1 MLMAQV
7 SDPGR
12 GRSVATEPQ
21 REAFRKA
28 LRRAR
33 EASGLSKRGL
43 ALRVGV
49 TQSAVWQWE
58 EGKTSPRPEM
68 AAALERALG
77 LQPGALA
84 QRLGY
89 LPAGSVGTATV
100 SVIEAI
106 EADSRLGKRE
116 RELLAAM
123 YRELLRQ
130 REDTRGNA

>member
-1 MLMAQV
+1 V
-7 SDPGR
+7 P
-12 GRSVATEPQ
+12 TETQ

-33 EASGLSKRGL
+33 EARGLSKRGL
-43 ALRVGV
+43 AHKLGV

-58 EGKTSPRPEM
+58 EGKTSPRPEL
-68 AAALERALG
+68 AAALEQALS
-77 LQPGALA
+77 LQPGALG
-84 QRLGY
+84 QLLGY
-89 LPAGSVGTATV
+89 LTPGGGTQATV

-106 EADSRLGKRE
+106 EADARLGQRE

-130 REDTRGNA
+130 RDNADGRA

>member
-1 MLMAQV
+1 V
-7 SDPGR
+7 P
-12 GRSVATEPQ
+12 TETQ

-33 EASGLSKRGL
+33 EACGLSKRGL
-43 ALRVGV
+43 ALKLGV

-58 EGKTSPRPEM
+58 EGKTSPRPEL
-68 AAALERALG
+68 AAALERALS
-77 LQPGALA
+77 LQPGALG
-84 QRLGY
+84 QLLGY
-89 LPAGSVGTATV
+89 LPPGGVTPATV

-106 EADSRLGKRE
+106 QADARLGRRE

-130 REDTRGNA
+130 HEDADGHT